1 MIKIKYLKKFFRI
14 YIFFS
19 GLIITS
25 HVSADLMS
33 GMGGMFGMGGMTGM
47 SGMEGM
53 VAMYGMDA
61 MTGMRSVS
69 YGFIAG
75 SILGSRGWY
84 ERRESG
90 QLILYPTTN
99 LYNGMYGVNTS
110 TMGMDYSGNMNGMT
124 GMSGMT
130 SMLGSMSPMGSISSV
145 AMVSNTGKI
154 SGSSQGWYWITPT
167 GQLILTPVYNIYGSM
182 ETTEEINDNDLNKT
196 FDSKKSQE
204 STKDDIKSQIK

>member
-1 MIKIKYLKKFFRI
+1 MIKIKYLKKFFRV

-25 HVSADLMS
+25 HVSADLML
-33 GMGGMFGMGGMTGM
+33 GMGGMSGMTGM

-53 VAMYGMDA
+53 VTMYGMDT

-69 YGFIAG
+69 YGFIAEN
-75 SILGSRGWY
+75 ILGSRGWY

-99 LYNGMYGVNTS
+99 LYNGMYGINTS
-110 TMGMDYSGNMNGMT
+110 MMGMEYSGNMNGMT

-130 SMLGSMSPMGSISSV
+130 SMLGGMSPMSSISSV

-154 SGSSQGWYWITPT
+154 SGSSQGWYWIAPT

-182 ETTEEINDNDLNKT
+182 EITEEVDSNDLDKTSDNKNSQ
-196 FDSKKSQE
+196 DSI
-204 STKDDIKSQIK
+204 DDNIKSQTK